1 MTDASKI
8 IDGGRLAAVDSGST
22 YEPNPMLTYEWDPT
36 GPNFAPVHRV
46 KQSLSGQ
53 GKPTYDL
60 GPHPADPMAASF
72 SQSPTDDGHMY
83 QSPQARKETV
93 PGQELWAYV
102 GNAGC
107 VSDLTHACLCFAEC

>member
-8 IDGGRLAAVDSGST
+8 VDGECLAAVDAGST

-36 GPNFAPVHRV
+36 GPNFTPVHRV

-53 GKPTYDL
+53 GKSTYDL
-60 GPHPADPMAASF
+60 GPHPADPMAPSF

-102 GNAGC
+102 GNAG
-107 VSDLTHACLCFAEC
+107 